1 MTGSRKSPY
10 TWHLKP
16 QTGTLRWKNK
26 IRWTNGIASHSLG
39 MLLPLMALPPFFP
52 AARADG
58 KALQLNQSR
67 NCLAET
73 RQTEKNQGFSL
84 ASPVQQVA
92 QAAAPNPLD
101 DENPDQ
107 GPVRGET
114 TRQSESGPKSCAR
127 NNKTRANEYYVNAC
141 RKMLTRTLRVP
152 SSYNEKK
159 NAYTL
164 YPGGFESNHT
174 LGDRRFARGVYFS
187 YTAKNVLYIQQ
198 QGFYVCVWTCDERM
212 YGLPFTSKDFDPRAS
227 AIQTEEALILI
238 RTIWPTH

>member
-1 MTGSRKSPY
+1 MSIYSMTGSSKLLY
-10 TWHLKP
+10 TWHLKS
-16 QTGTLRWKNK
+16 QTGTLRWRK
-26 IRWTNGIASHSLG
+26 RIASHSLVI
-39 MLLPLMALPPFFP
+39 LLPLTALPRFLP
-52 AARADG
+52 AASADVNV
-58 KALQLNQSR
+58 LQSNQSR

-73 RQTEKNQGFSL
+73 RQTKKSQGFSL

-114 TRQSESGPKSCAR
+114 TRQGESGPKSCAS
-127 NNKTRANEYYVNAC
+127 NNKTKSKDYYVNAC
-141 RKMLTRTLRVP
+141 RKMLIRALRVP

-174 LGDRRFARGVYFS
+174 LGDRRFARGVFFS
-187 YTAKNVLYIQQ
+187 YTARNVLYTQL
-198 QGFYVCVWTCDERM
+198 QGFYVCVWTCDEKM
-212 YGLPFTSKDFDPRAS
+212 YGLPFTSKDFDPRPS

-238 RTIWPTH
+238 RTIWPTY

>member
-1 MTGSRKSPY
+1 MTASSKSPF
-10 TWHLKP
+10 TWRLKS
-16 QTGTLRWKNK
+16 QTGTFRRSNSVV
-26 IRWTNGIASHSLG
+26 RHSLG
-39 MLLPLMALPPFFP
+39 LLLTLAALDQFLLT
-52 AARADG
+52 ARADG
-58 KALQLNQSR
+58 NSLQSNESR
-67 NCLAET
+67 NCFAET
-73 RQTEKNQGFSL
+73 RKTEKSQGFSL

-127 NNKTRANEYYVNAC
+127 NNKTRAKEYYVNAC

-152 SSYNEKK
+152 SSYNEKN

-174 LGDRRFARGVYFS
+174 LGERRFARGVYFS

-212 YGLPFTSKDFDPRAS
+212 YGLPFASKDFDPRAS